1 MYFTKNI
8 DCKNIKQTTDL
19 NLNVEFKTSKIQPFK
34 ISEIL
39 EAIKNILNN
48 PNYPDIINF
57 QKEYGLNPNNQ
68 SFIENELNILK
79 ELITPYIDNPL
90 IISKILFDIKN
101 TFLLIPNPKLLSI
114 INSICE
120 ISPTNFLA
128 QTNILISIYQS
139 VFTENYSKNFS
150 EISEYFGDLIKI
162 LLYKIDTYSKFN
174 YIKFK
179 RFCLNNM
186 LSKNKNYQICG
197 TLCLTSFIEN
207 CEYNY
212 TEKENLNNIFET
224 LIKLLNNPDFNGKIE
239 LLNCF
244 TSLIYCS
251 EKQYKPY
258 FKTTLNNVINYCS
271 SNESLLRK
279 FSLNIIYALVYYF
292 QNEIKPMKDI
302 IINELY
308 FLKNDQNKEIK
319 ELYSQIINMIN
330 KNNII
335 QDTKKIKEEEN
346 ENYQDVVKDHI
357 RKKTEFFN
365 KEKLIKKIKN
375 KEKPELKNIRLKNFN
390 TNNQLKSSNSERK
403 MILKKNRRITSLQN
417 INPFN
422 ISLKKSNSRYYNNNN
437 SDNSLSKKK
446 KSSISP
452 TTNKMCNFKSSF
464 QHEANNSVIPDI
476 TNILNKNKKL
486 YITIENN
493 TSRKYQKRLMKL
505 TKIKNIPNNRYKKTI
520 PTTGYNNHLR
530 ILNKLKLIKNNNSS
544 SKNNINKNT
553 IPSST
558 DNNIKNSEIC
568 SFSHTRFLSCFNN
581 ISTIPS
587 YKINKNSPKFKKNIS
602 LKKVNTLIQNTSTK
616 MNSIDERNA
625 NISLQEKINFRSINQ
640 IIKRNRKIKLPT
652 NKNRQLSSIFNI
664 NQNNFLNI
672 NKSLSNVYNPV
683 YLKVNSKNKKNNNF
697 SENDQ
702 SNLKETIS
710 ERTQLLSSR
719 LPSSKIKKKIK
730 YNLIKNLN
738 NSPINNINSEN
749 NFDVYKAK
757 TSKIINDL
765 KTQVSN
771 LQSKLNIYETSAK
784 KKENLNSLMEV
795 NNFNDAF
802 KFAIELNDTNRV
814 YYVIKK
820 FQFINDKNN
829 ANKEVIKPE
838 IFAGI
843 INVLCG
849 DILSCD
855 NLSLV
860 LLFIKKIINT
870 KINLYAD
877 TKIILKRV
885 LNQIYEKHKELCL
898 SFVDVENI
906 VAIINVLN
914 KK

>member
-8 DCKNIKQTTDL
+8 DSKNIKQTTDL

-139 VFTENYSKNFS
+139 VFTENYSKNFA

-251 EKQYKPY
+251 EKQYEPY

-308 FLKNDQNKEIK
+308 FLKK
-319 ELYSQIINMIN
+319 
-330 KNNII
+330 
-335 QDTKKIKEEEN
+335 
-346 ENYQDVVKDHI
+346 
-357 RKKTEFFN
+357 
-365 KEKLIKKIKN
+365 
-375 KEKPELKNIRLKNFN
+375 
-390 TNNQLKSSNSERK
+390 
-403 MILKKNRRITSLQN
+403 
-417 INPFN
+417 
-422 ISLKKSNSRYYNNNN
+422 
-437 SDNSLSKKK
+437 
-446 KSSISP
+446 
-452 TTNKMCNFKSSF
+452 
-464 QHEANNSVIPDI
+464 
-476 TNILNKNKKL
+476 
-486 YITIENN
+486 
-493 TSRKYQKRLMKL
+493 
-505 TKIKNIPNNRYKKTI
+505 
-520 PTTGYNNHLR
+520 
-530 ILNKLKLIKNNNSS
+530 
-544 SKNNINKNT
+544 
-553 IPSST
+553 
-558 DNNIKNSEIC
+558 
-568 SFSHTRFLSCFNN
+568 
-581 ISTIPS
+581 
-587 YKINKNSPKFKKNIS
+587 
-602 LKKVNTLIQNTSTK
+602 
-616 MNSIDERNA
+616 
-625 NISLQEKINFRSINQ
+625 
-640 IIKRNRKIKLPT
+640 
-652 NKNRQLSSIFNI
+652 
-664 NQNNFLNI
+664 
-672 NKSLSNVYNPV
+672 
-683 YLKVNSKNKKNNNF
+683 
-697 SENDQ
+697 
-702 SNLKETIS
+702 
-710 ERTQLLSSR
+710 
-719 LPSSKIKKKIK
+719 
-730 YNLIKNLN
+730 
-738 NSPINNINSEN
+738 
-749 NFDVYKAK
+749 
-757 TSKIINDL
+757 
-765 KTQVSN
+765 
-771 LQSKLNIYETSAK
+771 
-784 KKENLNSLMEV
+784 
-795 NNFNDAF
+795 
-802 KFAIELNDTNRV
+802 
-814 YYVIKK
+814 
-820 FQFINDKNN
+820 
-829 ANKEVIKPE
+829 
-838 IFAGI
+838 
-843 INVLCG
+843 
-849 DILSCD
+849 
-855 NLSLV
+855 
-860 LLFIKKIINT
+860 
-870 KINLYAD
+870 
-877 TKIILKRV
+877 
-885 LNQIYEKHKELCL
+885 
-898 SFVDVENI
+898 
-906 VAIINVLN
+906 
-914 KK
+914 